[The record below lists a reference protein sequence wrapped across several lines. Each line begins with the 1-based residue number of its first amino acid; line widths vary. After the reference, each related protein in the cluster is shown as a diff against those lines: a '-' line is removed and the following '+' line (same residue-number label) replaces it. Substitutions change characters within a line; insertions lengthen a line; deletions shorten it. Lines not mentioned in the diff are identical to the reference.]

1 MLQVRAARFFV
12 REHPHELAVR
22 ARVVTSGQQQPD
34 TGGVAIRRVHHYIL
48 WQEELT
54 VHPLSS
60 RYFQPI
66 LTLAPLWH

>member
-12 REHPHELAVR
+12 REHPPELAVR

-54 VHPLSS
+54 VHPL
-60 RYFQPI
+60 I
-66 LTLAPLWH
+66 GNI

>member
-34 TGGVAIRRVHHYIL
+34 TGGVVIRRVHHYIL

-54 VHPLSS
+54 VHPL
-60 RYFQPI
+60 FVE
-66 LTLAPLWH
+66 